1 MSVLQKVVGLCVC
14 VLVFSACQQE
24 RCKPAPDVSA
34 VTVAPVKVKR
44 FDQQLMALDSTRAVA
59 DLQAL
64 RDRFPAF
71 ADFYLE
77 LYGFWTQG
85 VPDDSTARY
94 LSGFVSATQAGPLY
108 DTAQAVYGDLM
119 ALEAELTTAARYFAH
134 YFPEQPFPEVIAMYS
149 ELSHGVIVPP
159 TDTPQVV
166 FSPEMFLGQ
175 DFPYYYSERVN
186 MPRYITRSSNSD
198 HLAAKILMAHVSD
211 LVESADSV
219 PPTTLLDHMIL
230 NGKKWY
236 LLERLLPCTPDS
248 VRWEYT
254 ADQTKWVKRNEFE
267 MWREVFA
274 GMLYDTDYRAF
285 QKYVGLSPH
294 SPNMPQE
301 APGNTGSYVGYRIV
315 SDFMTRNPSY
325 TLPQLLA
332 TTDAKKILTLSRYK
346 PKR

>member
-1 MSVLQKVVGLCVC
+1 MSVLQKVMGWS
-14 VLVFSACQQE
+14 VLVVLLGSCQSD

-34 VTVAPVKVKR
+34 VEVLPVTIKR
-44 FDQQLMALDSTRAVA
+44 FDQQLMALDTASAA
-59 DLQAL
+59 QDLQAL
-64 RDRFPAF
+64 QDSFPQF
-71 ADFYLE
+71 APFYLE
-77 LYGFWTQG
+77 LYGFAAKG
-85 VPDDSTARY
+85 VPLDSTARY
-94 LSGFVSATQAGPLY
+94 LAGFVAATLEGPIY
-108 DTAQAVYGDLM
+108 DTAQQVYTDLSGV
-119 ALEAELTTAARYFAH
+119 EAELSTAARYFAH
-134 YFPEQPFPEVIAMYS
+134 YFPERAFPEVIAMYS

-219 PPTTLLDHMIL
+219 PPSTLLDYMVL

-236 LLERLLPCTPDS
+236 ILERLLPCTPDS

-254 ADQTKWVKRNEFE
+254 ADQTKWVKRNEFQ
-267 MWREVFA
+267 MWREVFS

-285 QKYVGLSPH
+285 QKYIALSPH

-301 APGNTGSYVGYRIV
+301 APGNTGSYIGYRIV
-315 SDFMTRNPSY
+315 SDFMERNPSY

-332 TTDAKKILTLSRYK
+332 VTDAKKILTLSRYK